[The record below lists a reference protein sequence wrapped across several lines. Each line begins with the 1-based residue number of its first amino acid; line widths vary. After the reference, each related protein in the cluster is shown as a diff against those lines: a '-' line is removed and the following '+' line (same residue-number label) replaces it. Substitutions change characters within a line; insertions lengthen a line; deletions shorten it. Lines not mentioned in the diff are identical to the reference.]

1 MREMLAQERLNRTN
15 VIALAVIALCGL
27 IAAFASVQLS
37 GTKTGTVLS
46 LVTTI
51 GPALLYASLT
61 APLSFPFAVY
71 MFLSPFDS
79 VLNMDQFG
87 TITRLLGAASAAA
100 LLFYMIRTKR
110 AIEPPKATA
119 LWIVLLLW
127 MAASMFW
134 AIDVASAQALLPTM
148 LQLFGLYV
156 IVAMMPLKLPSLQ
169 RITVAVALGGIASAL
184 YGIYMDVTGA
194 GIFKDRL
201 FIHTDSSALNPDHF
215 AASLVLPVAICL
227 IAAVWTRSLFT
238 RILSFTG
245 LALLLVCIEMTGS
258 RAAYLAVAVLF
269 AYLIWRDPHRLSL
282 LVGSVVLAVGAIVVT
297 GPAYFFARWATA
309 AQNGGAGRVSIW
321 HTGLLAFK
329 QNWLFGAGYGNFAF
343 AYDRAFMQT
352 FQPFYANWHR
362 ASHNILLGTA
372 VELGVIG
379 LVLLVAAWVGQF
391 RLLENIP
398 QADARYPLRLA
409 LEGALIGL
417 FVCGMF
423 ADIMI
428 WKYVWV
434 AFMLVV
440 LTRNTNPAPSAPIT
454 KGLDR
459 HA

>member
-1 MREMLAQERLNRTN
+1 MREMLAQERLNRAN
-15 VIALAVIALCGL
+15 GIALAVIALCGL
-27 IAAFASVQLS
+27 VAAFASVSLS

-51 GPALLYASLT
+51 GPALLYASIT
-61 APLSFPFAVY
+61 VPLLFPFAAY

-79 VLNMDQFG
+79 VLNVDAFG

-100 LLFYMIRTKR
+100 LLFYMLRSKR

-119 LWIVLLLW
+119 LWILLLLW
-127 MAASMFW
+127 MTASMFW
-134 AIDVASAQALLPTM
+134 AIDVSTAESLLPTM

-156 IVAMMPLKLPSLQ
+156 VVSMMPLNLASLH
-169 RITVAVALGGIASAL
+169 RITAAVVLGGVASAI
-184 YGIYMDVTGA
+184 YGIYMDITGA
-194 GIFKDRL
+194 GIFKERL

-215 AASLVLPVAICL
+215 AASLVLPVAVCL
-227 IAAVWTRSLFT
+227 VAAVWSRSVFT
-238 RILSFTG
+238 RALSVVG
-245 LALLLVCIEMTGS
+245 LALLLICIEMTGS
-258 RAAYLAVAVLF
+258 RGAYLAVAAVVV
-269 AYLIWRDPHRLSL
+269 YLLWRDPHRVPLFI
-282 LVGSVVLAVGAIVVT
+282 GSAVIAVGAVVVT
-297 GPAYFFARWATA
+297 GPAYFFTRWAMA
-309 AQNGGAGRVSIW
+309 AQNGGAGRLSIW

-329 QNWLFGAGYGNFAF
+329 QNWLFGAGYGNFGF

-391 RLLENIP
+391 RLLEKIP
-398 QADARYPLRLA
+398 LGDARYPLRLA
-409 LEGALIGL
+409 LEATIIGL
-417 FVCGMF
+417 FVCGLF

-440 LTRNTNPAPSAPIT
+440 LTRNTTPVPAT
-454 KGLDR
+454 RGL
-459 HA
+459 